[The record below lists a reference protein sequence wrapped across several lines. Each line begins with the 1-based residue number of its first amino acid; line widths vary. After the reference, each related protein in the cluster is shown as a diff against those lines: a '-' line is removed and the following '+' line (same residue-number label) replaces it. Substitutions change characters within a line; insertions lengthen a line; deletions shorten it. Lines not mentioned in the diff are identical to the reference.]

1 MGYTD
6 WSSDAYKHL
15 KKSYSSKS
23 RGAIFKNT
31 KSRTLAPELNPHGL
45 KFRESRDSVAHPN
58 SLAISVN
65 LDVTGS
71 MGRIP
76 EQLIRHKL
84 GALMD
89 TMIDHGIDDPQIM
102 FSAIGDHIS
111 DRCPLQIGQFE
122 SGTKEINDGLA
133 RIFIEGGG
141 GGQCMESYLMAWL
154 VAGRHTSID
163 CFEKRGI
170 KGFLFTIGDEKSWD
184 KLDANWLKNVMGYS
198 QAEDLKAEDLLAEA
212 QKMYHVFHIHVNET
226 GYKDSPEVIGYWKDL
241 LGERCLILDDH
252 ASLAEL
258 IASTVAV
265 ISGIDMKHLT
275 AGFDAKTAASV
286 AHALVNIT
294 PDTTPNKGAGFI
306 TL

>member
-6 WSSDAYKHL
+6 WSSDAYTHL
-15 KKSYSSKS
+15 KKTYSKKS
-23 RGAIFKNT
+23 RGDIFKNT
-31 KSRTLAPELNPHGL
+31 RSRKLADELNPFGL

-58 SLAISVN
+58 SLAIGVF

-89 TMIDHGIDDPQIM
+89 TMIDHNIDDPQIM

-111 DRCPLQIGQFE
+111 DRCPLQVGQFE
-122 SGTKEINDGLA
+122 SGTDELNDGLA
-133 RIFIEGGG
+133 KIFIEGGG

-163 CFEKRGI
+163 CFEKRGH
-170 KGFLFTIGDEKSWD
+170 KGFLFTIGDEKSWHE
-184 KLDANWLKNVMGYS
+184 LDANWLKKTMGYS
-198 QAEDLKAEDLLAEA
+198 QAETLSAKELLEEA
-212 QKMYHVFHIHVNET
+212 QRMYHVFHIHVNET
-226 GYKDSPEVIGYWKDL
+226 GYKDNPEVIGYWKDL
-241 LGERCLILDDH
+241 LGERALILDSH
-252 ASLAEL
+252 ESLAEL

-265 ISGIDMKHLT
+265 IRGVDLGILT
-275 AGFDAKTAASV
+275 AGFDPKTASSV
-286 AHALVNIT
+286 KNALMKIQPVDIS
-294 PDTTPNKGAGFI
+294 KAKSGII

>member
-15 KKSYSSKS
+15 KKSYSTKS

-31 KSRTLAPELNPHGL
+31 ASRKLADELNPKGL
-45 KFRESRDSVAHPN
+45 KFRESRDSDAHPN
-58 SLAISVN
+58 SLAIMVN

-89 TMIDHGIDDPQIM
+89 TLIDHDIEDPQVL

-111 DRCPLQIGQFE
+111 DRCPLQVGQFE
-122 SGTKEINDGLA
+122 SGTDELNEGLA
-133 RIFIEGGG
+133 KIFIEGGG
-141 GGQCMESYLMAWL
+141 GGQNMESYLMAWL

-163 CFEKRGI
+163 CFEKRGN
-170 KGFLFTIGDEKSWD
+170 KGFLFTIGDEKSWHQLNAD
-184 KLDANWLKNVMGYS
+184 WLKNVMGYS
-198 QAEDLKAEDLLAEA
+198 QAETLKAEDLLAEA
-212 QKMYHVFHIHVNET
+212 QRMYHVFHIHVNET
-226 GYKDSPEVIGYWKDL
+226 GYKDSPDVIGYWKDL
-241 LGERCLILDDH
+241 LGERALILDTH
-252 ASLAEL
+252 ESLAEL

-265 ISGIDMKHLT
+265 INGIDLGKLT
-275 AGFDAKTAASV
+275 AGFDAKTASSIKN
-286 AHALVNIT
+286 ALVNISSV
-294 PDTTPNKGAGFI
+294 DVARKGVGLI
-306 TL
+306 NL

>member
-15 KKSYSSKS
+15 RKSYSGKS
-23 RGAIFKNT
+23 RGDIFKNT
-31 KSRTLAPELNPHGL
+31 KTRTLADELNPFGL

-58 SLAISVN
+58 SLAIMVN

-71 MGRIP
+71 MGKIP

-89 TMIDHGIDDPQIM
+89 TLIDHSIEDPQVM

-122 SGTKEINDGLA
+122 SGTDELNEGLA
-133 RIFIEGGG
+133 KIFIEGGG
-141 GGQCMESYLMAWL
+141 GGQNKESYLMSWL

-163 CFEKRGI
+163 CFEKRGE
-170 KGFLFTIGDEKSWD
+170 KGFLFTIGDEKSWHE
-184 KLDANWLKNVMGYS
+184 LDADWLKGVMGYE
-198 QAEDLKAEDLLAEA
+198 QAEALKAEDLLAEA
-212 QKMYHVFHIHVNET
+212 QRMYHVFHIHVNET
-226 GYKDSPEVIGYWKDL
+226 GYKDNPDVIGYWKGL
-241 LGERCLILDDH
+241 LGERALILDSHD
-252 ASLAEL
+252 ALAEL

-265 ISGIDMKHLT
+265 ISGVDIRTLT
-275 AGFDAKTAASV
+275 SGFDKKTANSV
-286 AHALVNIT
+286 KNALVNINPVT
-294 PDTTPNKGAGFI
+294 DTSKKSGSI
-306 TL
+306 VL